1 MRCSDC
7 PAHRPGRYDDAHIYA
22 VIHLTALLERA
33 SRGLLMTTQP
43 IGPRSAVSSAHW
55 SAPSPACNRAYFLAA
70 VRAGLIALALLTML
84 VAIALF

>member
-1 MRCSDC
+1 
-7 PAHRPGRYDDAHIYA
+7 
-22 VIHLTALLERA
+22 
-33 SRGLLMTTQP
+33 MTTQP